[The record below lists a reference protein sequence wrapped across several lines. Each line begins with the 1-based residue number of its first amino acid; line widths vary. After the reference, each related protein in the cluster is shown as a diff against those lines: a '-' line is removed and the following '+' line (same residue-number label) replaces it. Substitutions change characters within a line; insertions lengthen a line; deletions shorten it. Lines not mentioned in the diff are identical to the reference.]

1 MNFFSPCDNLSMNQI
16 LYVQG
21 FDWQKMLTPWWWWCW
36 ISICQN
42 LERIDKEEKEVLN
55 FMEQRFEKTLLWF
68 VSSPQNMTIKNI
80 DDMVTVWRL
89 IQKLC
94 SYFAFVKIEG
104 SFGVLKQFSLHYFQI
119 LVWTKMF
126 FKEFT
131 LAIFIFILQN
141 LDASCGAKIR
151 PFLST
156 HRYRQ
161 SVFDPSSFSHT
172 MTLGMNWR
180 NFHCNFISCAYNN
193 FYQVK
198 KAHSQD
204 HNISLTV

>member
-1 MNFFSPCDNLSMNQI
+1 MAANSKALFLFRFCENWRLFWCFETIFSSLLNLS
-16 LYVQG
+16 
-21 FDWQKMLTPWWWWCW
+21 
-36 ISICQN
+36 
-42 LERIDKEEKEVLN
+42 
-55 FMEQRFEKTLLWF
+55 
-68 VSSPQNMTIKNI
+68 
-80 DDMVTVWRL
+80 
-89 IQKLC
+89 
-94 SYFAFVKIEG
+94 VK
-104 SFGVLKQFSLHYFQI
+104 
-119 LVWTKMF
+119 KMF

-131 LAIFIFILQN
+131 LAIFILILQN

-193 FYQVK
+193 FYPVK

-204 HNISLTV
+204 HNISHTPNDKHWFDQILFFLELQMRETDFIELKNWYSIDESRQI

>member
-1 MNFFSPCDNLSMNQI
+1 MAANSKALFLFRFCENWRLFWCFETIFSSLLNLS
-16 LYVQG
+16 
-21 FDWQKMLTPWWWWCW
+21 
-36 ISICQN
+36 
-42 LERIDKEEKEVLN
+42 
-55 FMEQRFEKTLLWF
+55 
-68 VSSPQNMTIKNI
+68 
-80 DDMVTVWRL
+80 
-89 IQKLC
+89 
-94 SYFAFVKIEG
+94 VK
-104 SFGVLKQFSLHYFQI
+104 
-119 LVWTKMF
+119 KMF

-193 FYQVK
+193 LPSQKSSQSGSQHKSYTQWQTLIWSDFVFPWITNERNWFYWTKELVF
-198 KAHSQD
+198 
-204 HNISLTV
+204 N